1 MAMLNDESLSHSE
14 LRDMFN
20 RARDRNLRYF
30 AVLEQ
35 ILEDRYMVTVSQGS
49 YVSNDAEDV
58 VRQLRERGLR
68 PASPTTRLSRI
79 FDTTA
84 DFATQMQMGREAML
98 ATNLPPA
105 AKAAHDRYL
114 ADLQKRKDSEQQ
126 ARKGFFTRLLGK
138 R

>member
-98 ATNLPPA
+98 AANLPPA

-114 ADLQKRKDSEQQ
+114 ADLQKRKDSEQH
-126 ARKGFFTRLLGK
+126 ARKGIFARLLGK